1 MGGFAFLG
9 EVGRRKSSM
18 LQNGGNHEKNC
29 AEIVPYVWRAKSS
42 SGDSM
47 LCENDG
53 KMKLLPHTLVVS
65 LSPRTFMKN
74 SNCYPMEK
82 VKRRASSSVAYYASS
97 SRSISFLDLDQWAS
111 LASLLAQSSSASGTS
126 GRQTDLVDMTDDEIM
141 KMWREA

>member
-53 KMKLLPHTLVVS
+53 KTKHCLTPL
-65 LSPRTFMKN
+65 
-74 SNCYPMEK
+74 
-82 VKRRASSSVAYYASS
+82 
-97 SRSISFLDLDQWAS
+97 SFLSHQELS
-111 LASLLAQSSSASGTS
+111 
-126 GRQTDLVDMTDDEIM
+126 
-141 KMWREA
+141 